1 MELDGDGAT
10 RSLQVTPVPGGGVQH
25 YALTP
30 RSARELRER
39 KSDPGSPAASP
50 RTEER
55 SEMMILGVALGEL
68 FCRAEMLRVLRPH
81 RMVKEL

>member
-39 KSDPGSPAASP
+39 RSDPGSQTASP
-50 RTEER
+50 RTGEQR
-55 SEMMILGVALGEL
+55 SEIMIFGGEP
-68 FCRAEMLRVLRPH
+68 RRVN
-81 RMVKEL
+81 